1 MTARRPSRGPASIVL
16 AVLVAIVLAACTA
29 PAASGPG
36 VGPGGSPSIDAAP
49 DTSSPIPTEPPDVV
63 ARFRAVI
70 GDPGF
75 SARVTITGEIAIG
88 DRLYPITGTAAFS
101 GADHQESM
109 AMLAPGAEMAD
120 EARTVDGVRY
130 ERRDGLWFQMSPG
143 TSDGPGDTNPAAALY
158 DIVDL
163 GIVTRKGRALH
174 HLTARD
180 ADGVPLSA
188 FGVADP
194 TGDGAV
200 AVDFYVTGDGTP
212 VAMVIEAAWTALVG
226 ETPEAATMTIEY
238 AYRDVGG
245 PVLITTPEQV
255 WTTFTSDRYGYVI
268 AYPLDWEVAPSPGGY
283 EPDTLDSAAGIDLWV
298 WRHPTGGDSL
308 DQLASGYVGWLESP
322 DVRGDVTANEATTL
336 DGERARRLE
345 YTVVAD
351 GIRQWEQAVMV
362 VRGDS
367 AYCFALCVLHELT
380 EADRSLFDQMLSTV
394 DLAG

>member
-1 MTARRPSRGPASIVL
+1 MTARRPSRGPASILL
-16 AVLVAIVLAACTA
+16 AVLVAIVLGACTV

-36 VGPGGSPSIDAAP
+36 VRPGGSPSVEAAP
-49 DTSSPIPTEPPDVV
+49 ASSPSPTEPPDVV

-88 DRLYPITGTAAFS
+88 DGHFPITGTAAFR
-101 GADHQESM
+101 GLDHQEAM
-109 AMLAPGAEMAD
+109 AMSTPGAEMAD

-143 TSDGPGDTNPAAALY
+143 TGDGPGGTNLAAALY

-163 GIVTRKGRALH
+163 GIVTREGRALH

-180 ADGVPLSA
+180 AVAVPLSA

-194 TGDGAV
+194 TGDGV
-200 AVDFYVTGDGTP
+200 VSVDLYVTEDGAP
-212 VAMVIEAAWTALVG
+212 AAMVIEAAWTAFVG
-226 ETPEAATMTIEY
+226 ATPEAATMTIEY
-238 AYRDVGG
+238 AYAGVGS
-245 PVLITTPEQV
+245 PVVIAKPDQV
-255 WTTFTSDRYGYVI
+255 WTTFTSDRYGYAI
-268 AYPLDWEVAPSPGGY
+268 AYPLDWEAQQSPGWY
-283 EPDTLDSAAGIDLWV
+283 EPDTLASAAGIDLWV
-298 WRHPTGGDSL
+298 WRHPTEGDSL
-308 DQLASGYVGWLESP
+308 DQLVSGYVGWLESP
-322 DVRGDVTANEATTL
+322 DVRGDVTADEATTL
-336 DGERARRLE
+336 DGEQARRLE

-351 GIRQWEQAVMV
+351 GNRQWEQAVMV

-367 AYCFALCVLHELT
+367 AYCFAICVLHELT
-380 EADRSLFDQMLSTV
+380 EADRGLFDQLLSTV